1 MHDALQLTPTGL
13 ETRSLVVFL
22 GQIAAGQQR
31 IDALDCRDDD
41 RNVLV
46 EIGGPQPLD
55 IVAG

>member
-31 IDALDCRDDD
+31 IDALGRDDD
-41 RNVLV
+41 RGVLV

-55 IVAG
+55 VVAC